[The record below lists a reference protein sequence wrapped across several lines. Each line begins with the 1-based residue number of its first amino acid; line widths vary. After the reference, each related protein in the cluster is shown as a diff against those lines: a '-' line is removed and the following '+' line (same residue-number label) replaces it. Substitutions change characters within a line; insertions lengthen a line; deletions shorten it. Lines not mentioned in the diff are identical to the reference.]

1 MNKLT
6 KGTALATA
14 VCGLVIS
21 APAAY
26 ARHDHDR
33 DYDDGGW
40 EYARVVSAEPIYHEV
55 RVSEP
60 REVCREEPVT
70 ERTEYRGGPDP
81 GAILLGAAIGGVI
94 GHQFG
99 HGHGRDAATAA
110 GAFIGGAHGAAAS
123 SRGNGRVVE
132 RTVYETSCH
141 TVSDARYEDRID
153 GYRVTYQHHGRL
165 YHTHLPYDPGRRM
178 RVRVDVAPD
187 YEDR

>member
-1 MNKLT
+1 MTMNKLT

-26 ARHDHDR
+26 ARHDGHWD
-33 DYDDGGW
+33 
-40 EYARVVSAEPIYHEV
+40 YARVVSAQPVYREV

-60 REVCREEPVT
+60 RQICREEPVT
-70 ERTEYRGGPDP
+70 ERTVYRGAPDP

-110 GAFIGGAHGAAAS
+110 GAFIGGAHGAAVS
-123 SRGNGRVVE
+123 SSGRGRVVE
-132 RTVYETSCH
+132 RTVYEDTCRTTEH
-141 TVSDARYEDRID
+141 VRYERELE
-153 GYRVTYQHHGRL
+153 GYDVTYRYHGRL
-165 YHTHLPYDPGRRM
+165 YHTHSPDDPGSRI
-178 RVRVDVAPD
+178 RVRVDVEPSYRPRRSD
-187 YEDR
+187 